1 MQPLQN
7 AVAAADCAVQH
18 NDFFWGNEEV
28 VGQMVKH
35 GLIMLK
41 GGVMNGSAAGAGPA
55 SRAWVAFGMMSPH
68 DSFVVHMAK

>member
-1 MQPLQN
+1 
-7 AVAAADCAVQH
+7 
-18 NDFFWGNEEV
+18 
-28 VGQMVKH
+28 MVKH